1 MGLSD
6 RIINALTSMIRME
19 DKVNTLSDAAKMH
32 QQKLEELTGRLIR
45 LETQLQMLTE
55 AAAIRRGRDAPA
67 APPDIPRLPA
77 RGE

>member
-32 QQKLEELTGRLIR
+32 QQKLEELTGRMIR
-45 LETQLQMLTE
+45 LETQLQMLTQAATLRQGRTPATPTE
-55 AAAIRRGRDAPA
+55 AL
-67 APPDIPRLPA
+67 RLPTSSD
-77 RGE
+77 